1 MDLRINM
8 TPASTNTDTHALFKM
23 MPRGFNKKK
32 FSVSYQ
38 VVNNKNLQEIQNYS
52 KQQRQVERMFDYE
65 KDCCDDCL
73 NCAYYWQNTD
83 TENQCEGE
91 NEPCHEYIEFKGIG
105 H

>member
-1 MDLRINM
+1 ML
-8 TPASTNTDTHALFKM
+8 
-23 MPRGFNKKK
+23 
-32 FSVSYQ
+32 
-38 VVNNKNLQEIQNYS
+38 
-52 KQQRQVERMFDYE
+52 MFDYE

-91 NEPCHEYIEFKGIG
+91 NEPCHDYIEFKGIG